1 MADTKSETARPS
13 RSTRTRQR
21 SGRTAT
27 VDGTAGAAPAA
38 AAPVRA
44 APTRT
49 GTVQRARTRTRPVAP
64 VPAAAVPGAPVPAGF
79 GAAPLAADVSGQLRA
94 VAPTFGQVLS
104 AIGQG
109 VADSQ
114 TALDQGVID
123 TVNTLGNTNISV
135 VTDVIQ
141 HLDDDGEPDPA
152 LTELVTTDLS
162 VLNFFTPTIH
172 EWKRVAISMDLSVGA
187 FSESDGFQFNAEQSG
202 GGVGGVGLFWG
213 FVGLAYDNDY
223 DNQQVFQESHE
234 QESSWSEGEVRLDAV
249 LGPRTT
255 GKFPI
260 PDQVSVG
267 PQISFAQGS
276 IVETPVA
283 GAGVNRSVD
292 LVITVNK
299 ASGDANPGKALTVDA
314 GPLRTSFSSTAPFT
328 NNQTNAD
335 GQIKVTITRNVPNAG
350 TGAAKVTITA
360 RLGALSQ
367 TYPLT
372 I

>member
-1 MADTKSETARPS
+1 MASTTPAAARPS
-13 RSTRTRQR
+13 RNNTPRQR
-21 SGRTAT
+21 SGRSRT
-27 VDGTAGAAPAA
+27 VDVADTQ
-38 AAPVRA
+38 AAPVVP
-44 APTRT
+44 APTRGRGVT
-49 GTVQRARTRTRPVAP
+49 RARTRTAPVAP
-64 VPAAAVPGAPVPAGF
+64 APAAAVPAGF
-79 GAAPLAADVSGQLRA
+79 GAAPLAADVSGQLKA
-94 VAPTFGQVLS
+94 VAPTFGQVLES
-104 AIGQG
+104 VGAG

-114 TALDQGVID
+114 AALDQGVID
-123 TVNTLGNTNISV
+123 TVNTLGNTNITV

-141 HLDDDGEPDPA
+141 HLNDDGEPDPS
-152 LTELVTTDLS
+152 LTELITTDLS

-172 EWKRVAISMDLSVGA
+172 EWKRVALSMDLSVGA
-187 FSESDGFQFNAEQSG
+187 FSETDGFTLNAEQSG

-213 FVGLAYDNDY
+213 FLGLAYDNNY
-223 DNQQVFQESHE
+223 DDTQVFQRTHE
-234 QESSWSEGEVRLDAV
+234 QESSWSAGEVRLDAV

-267 PQISFAQGS
+267 PQISFAQGTT
-276 IVETPVA
+276 VETPVA

-292 LVITVNK
+292 LVISVTK
-299 ASGDANPGKALTVDA
+299 ASGDANPGKAVTVDA
-314 GPLRTSFSSTAPFT
+314 GSLRTSFSSTAPFT